1 MAMRLNTLK
10 YLFKEGIMGIWKN
23 RLMAFASA
31 GTIVLCLLIL
41 GISYSIGSN
50 INFVLHQLETKFGI
64 SAYIS
69 DKATDERINEIKTQ
83 IQQIPHVV
91 EIVYISKEEALD
103 FFTEDAEEDSIYK
116 RFQDDNPLPA
126 SFEIHISSITYQE
139 QVVEA
144 LREIPELEVDYFK
157 NEAQIFV
164 KINDAINLVSTLV
177 IIFLI
182 IVGILLMANTIK
194 LTVYV
199 RRKEINIMKYIGATD
214 AFIRL
219 PFVIEGVVVGC
230 IGSSVAIGAVWLLYN
245 WGEEALVNILNA
257 FLAEI
262 ALKPA
267 PQMIQ
272 SFIPMAL
279 GIGISIG
286 IIGSIAAI
294 RKHLKV

>member
-1 MAMRLNTLK
+1 MRWNTLK

-41 GISYSIGSN
+41 GISYAIGSN
-50 INFVLHQLETKFGI
+50 INYVLEQIETKFGI
-64 SAYIS
+64 AAYI
-69 DKATDERINEIKTQ
+69 DDETTEKRIKEMQTQ
-83 IQQIPHVV
+83 IEQIPHVIKV
-91 EIVYISKEEALD
+91 VYISKEEALK
-103 FFTEDAEEDSIYK
+103 FFTKDTEEDSIYK

-126 SFEIHISSITYQE
+126 SFEVHISSVSYQQ
-139 QVVEA
+139 QVVDA

-157 NEAQIFV
+157 NETQMFEKFNNAV
-164 KINDAINLVSTLV
+164 NLVSTCV

-182 IVGILLMANTIK
+182 VVGILLMANTIK

-219 PFVIEGVVVGC
+219 PFVIEGILVGC
-230 IGSSVAIGAVWLLYN
+230 IGSLASISIIGLIYK
-245 WGEEALVNILNA
+245 WGQEALENT
-257 FLAEI
+257 LASLLIEI
-262 ALKPA
+262 TLKPVSNL
-267 PQMIQ
+267 MN
-272 SFIPMAL
+272 SFIPVAFAI
-279 GIGISIG
+279 GIGIG
-286 IIGSIAAI
+286 VIGSVTAI